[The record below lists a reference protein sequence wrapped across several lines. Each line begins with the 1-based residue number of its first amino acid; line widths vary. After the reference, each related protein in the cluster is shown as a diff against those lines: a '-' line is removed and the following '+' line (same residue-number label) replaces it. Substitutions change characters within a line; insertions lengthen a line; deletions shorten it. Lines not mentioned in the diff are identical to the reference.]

1 MIENP
6 PDWARITFL
15 VVEDVDNNFEYVNTL
30 LMRTKAKVIRALEGN
45 EAIEIFMQHPE
56 IDIVL
61 MDIQLP
67 GMDGIEATR
76 EIKKIRPEIPVLGQ
90 TAYALKSDI
99 ELMQQSQ
106 LDDFV
111 TKPVRPND
119 LLIFISKYVSSSNTE
134 PTDSKT
140 KLRGYPQNL

>member
-6 PDWARITFL
+6 PDWAQITFL

-45 EAIEIFMQHPE
+45 EAIEKVIQHPE
-56 IDIVL
+56 IDIIL

-76 EIKKIRPEIPVLGQ
+76 EIKKNRPEIPILGQ

-99 ELMQQSQ
+99 ELMKQSE
-106 LDDFV
+106 LDDFI

-119 LLIFISKYVSSSNTE
+119 LLIFISKYVSGSNTE

-140 KLRGYPQNL
+140 KLRGYPQNP